1 MDVWIAPEICKKH
14 MNMRNKMRMSD
25 KLRIRFDQM
34 VDADMNC
41 NHNITID
48 AWIVLESRQVLK
60 ENKI

>member
-1 MDVWIAPEICKKH
+1 

-41 NHNITID
+41 NHNI
-48 AWIVLESRQVLK
+48 
-60 ENKI
+60 NN